1 MATLLTAA
9 QSAELLA
16 LQELYRGVP
25 GNPQGLI
32 PEDVAKRVANVMVPA
47 LDAIGFTYEKQDVI
61 TNISQQPWLFW
72 AALVA
77 LLDDNAAGYIFQI
90 QANWEFW
97 LNVLIPSLTN
107 QPPEK
112 PMGLPDGLAVEVAK
126 ALKELPGL
134 EDDFSR
140 GGGATVLEAIS
151 QAPLVLMLESIRNI
165 NSNYTF

>member
-25 GNPQGLI
+25 ANPQGLI
-32 PEDVAKRVANVMVPA
+32 PEDVVKRVADVMVPA
-47 LDAIGFTYEKQDVI
+47 LDALGFTYEKQTVI
-61 TNISQQPWLFW
+61 TNISQRPWLFW
-72 AALVA
+72 ASLVA
-77 LLDDNAAGYIFQI
+77 LLDDNATGYIFQI
-90 QANWEFW
+90 QGNWEFW
-97 LNVLIPSLTN
+97 LNVLIPSLTS

-112 PMGLPDGLAVEVAK
+112 PMGLSDGLAVEVAK

-134 EDDFSR
+134 EEDFSR
-140 GGGATVLEAIS
+140 GGGATILEAIK
-151 QAPLVLMLESIRNI
+151 QAPLVLMLETIRNI